1 MTGTERRQFEMLVRV
16 RNFGNT
22 HPSLFASSPAAQ
34 KTFEALGATID
45 ELTITDGRKLSA
57 KASARGDRKAVARR
71 ALKDLLRRISVLA
84 RNLSAEGRTM
94 PAFELPRSKSDVSLL
109 TAARQFAVDA
119 VPIDAELSAH
129 GMGATRIA
137 AMTDA
142 FAAAVNDQGMGRS
155 EHVRSTARLRDLVAS
170 GVRAVQRLDLVIGN
184 ELGHDNGVQAEW
196 TQLRRLEDP
205 RVTRGKTAERTPANG
220 AVLATTPPEAMTPP
234 SVEH

>member
-94 PAFELPRSKSDVSLL
+94 PAFELPRSKSDVL
-109 TAARQFAVDA
+109 
-119 VPIDAELSAH
+119 
-129 GMGATRIA
+129 
-137 AMTDA
+137 
-142 FAAAVNDQGMGRS
+142 
-155 EHVRSTARLRDLVAS
+155 
-170 GVRAVQRLDLVIGN
+170 
-184 ELGHDNGVQAEW
+184 
-196 TQLRRLEDP
+196 QLREDF
-205 RVTRGKTAERTPANG
+205 GG
-220 AVLATTPPEAMTPP
+220 AVSNNERQLRGFGHRDGRQSQALAV
-234 SVEH
+234 S